1 MVSLISQ
8 NYNTKHY
15 IFSIDSS
22 SDIDLLPKY
31 NIAGKGVLAA
41 VLTCSYGS
49 KAVCTNGDTYILK
62 GSTNEW
68 VKYTSS
74 SSSSGGS
81 EIPEGYTIATTADID
96 NLF

>member
-1 MVSLISQ
+1 MVSLISR

-31 NIAGKGVLAA
+31 NIAGKGVLAT
-41 VLTCSYGS
+41 VLTCNYGS
-49 KAVCTNGDTYILK
+49 KAMCTDGDVYILS
-62 GSTNEW
+62 GNTNTW
-68 VKYTSS
+68 IKYNSS
-74 SSSSGGS
+74 NSGLGGS